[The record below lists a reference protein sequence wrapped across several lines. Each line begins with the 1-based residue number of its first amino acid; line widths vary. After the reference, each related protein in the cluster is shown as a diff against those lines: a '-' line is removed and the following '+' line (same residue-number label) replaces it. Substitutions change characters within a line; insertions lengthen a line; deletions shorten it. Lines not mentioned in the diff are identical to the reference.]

1 MMEAIAAR
9 IEASPDAPDASRLVL
24 DKEHLRGRDSR
35 NLLPGRLGS
44 NMNERYYY
52 VYAFARPDCH
62 VQDIGPGVDA
72 DFPVELISRRA
83 DRRRGQP
90 RGPGPVRRAAVRRAR
105 RPKTSCGWARSPS
118 GTTRSS
124 ARPPGLP
131 PCCRCGWGP
140 ILGPRTRSWPPW
152 RDAGRRP
159 RRCSPSWSG
168 RQEWGVRVYQAKHHL
183 DDTAHDVP
191 PPPHRD
197 ATDSPGRDYLRRKK
211 AELCKRRELETWV
224 ERELQTVQSQLSN
237 QADRCCRVRPLSS
250 QLTGRPEKM
259 VFHAAFLLPEAIKDA
274 WLETVRRVDECI
286 RGKGLLL
293 EVTGPWPP
301 YHFCPPQALTD

>member
-1 MMEAIAAR
+1 M
-9 IEASPDAPDASRLVL
+9 
-24 DKEHLRGRDSR
+24 G
-35 NLLPGRLGS
+35 
-44 NMNERYYY
+44 ERHHY
-52 VYAFARPDCH
+52 VYALTWPDCQ
-62 VQDIGPGVDA
+62 VREIGPGVDA
-72 DFPVELISRRA
+72 DFPVELV
-83 DRRRGQP
+83 RG
-90 RGPGPVRRAAVRRAR
+90 GPVAAVVSRVDMDRLDVRRFAGETAEDIAWLGRIAVRHDEIIRQAAR
-105 RPKTSCGWARSPS
+105 TSAVLPLRMGTVLRSEDSLLATLARCRETA
-118 GTTRSS
+118 TT
-124 ARPPGLP
+124 L
-131 PCCRCGWGP
+131 
-140 ILGPRTRSWPPW
+140 LGQLE
-152 RDAGRRP
+152 
-159 RRCSPSWSG
+159 G

-183 DDTAHDVP
+183 DDTAHAGP
-191 PPPHRD
+191 PSPHRD

-211 AELCKRRELETWV
+211 ADLCKRRELETWV